1 MPFDM
6 SKMGG
11 NVKDKCMNLLGSIF
25 SNSIYTS
32 IIIVLVILL
41 ITYIYFKKKMPFLD
55 ILKPFL
61 LIVVAVTAIIVLHDS
76 CIYKIS
82 TTSKNDTEIM
92 DFVGGMG
99 KTDQAPEIEEYS
111 SLDLLTEQ
119 IDDLRAKLS

>member
-41 ITYIYFKKKMPFLD
+41 ITYIYFKKNIFCQMK
-55 ILKPFL
+55 
-61 LIVVAVTAIIVLHDS
+61 LIDYCV
-76 CIYKIS
+76 
-82 TTSKNDTEIM
+82 
-92 DFVGGMG
+92 
-99 KTDQAPEIEEYS
+99 
-111 SLDLLTEQ
+111 
-119 IDDLRAKLS
+119 